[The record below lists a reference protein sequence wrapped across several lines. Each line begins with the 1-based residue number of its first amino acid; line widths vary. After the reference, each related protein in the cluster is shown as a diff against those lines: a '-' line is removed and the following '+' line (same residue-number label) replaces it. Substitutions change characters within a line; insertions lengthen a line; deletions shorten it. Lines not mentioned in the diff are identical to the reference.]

1 MRAGRARILLAIALL
16 LFGGMG
22 AEGKTKDKAAGNEL
36 PMELYGGYLMV
47 VEGSIGDLHGLKF
60 LLDTGA
66 TTSAIDR
73 KVVDTL
79 GLLRRTGSLIN
90 IDKAVHVELCE
101 VPQLAYGPQHVS
113 NVKVIVADLQYLQG
127 SGIHVDGVIGLDLLR
142 RESFRLD
149 FARKRIVFGATEQ
162 SGGRTVPMRADAL
175 YLTVQ
180 VQLDGRDMRMIA
192 DTGMLGTM
200 FYDGSLEGMHGSY
213 TVQSRTMGRSVGG
226 AVESRIAVVP
236 RLQLGTQDL
245 DRQVYLVHQSG
256 SESLRGI
263 AGYLGIASLAAKEIT
278 FDFERNELSWKK

>member
-1 MRAGRARILLAIALL
+1 MRAGRARVLLAVALL
-16 LFGGMG
+16 LLGGLG
-22 AEGKTKDKAAGNEL
+22 AEGRTRGKAASNEL
-36 PMELYGGYLMV
+36 PMELYGGYLIV

-73 KVVDTL
+73 KVVDKL
-79 GLLRRTGSLIN
+79 GLLRRNGSLIN
-90 IDKAVHVELCE
+90 IDKAVRVELCE
-101 VPQLAYGPQHVS
+101 VPQLAYGPEHVS
-113 NVKVIVADLQYLQG
+113 NVRVIVADLQYLQG
-127 SGIHVDGVIGLDLLR
+127 SGIRVDGVIGWDLLR

-149 FARKRIVFGATEQ
+149 FARKRIVFGATKQ
-162 SGGRTVPMRADAL
+162 SGGRTVPMRSDAL

-180 VQLDGRDMRMIA
+180 VHLDGRDMRMIA

-213 TVQSRTMGRSVGG
+213 TVKSQTMGRSLGG

-236 RLQLGTQDL
+236 RLQLGAQDL

-256 SESLRGI
+256 SETLRGI
-263 AGYLGIASLAAKEIT
+263 AGYLGIASLEAKEVT
-278 FDFERNELSWKK
+278 FDFERNEMSWKK